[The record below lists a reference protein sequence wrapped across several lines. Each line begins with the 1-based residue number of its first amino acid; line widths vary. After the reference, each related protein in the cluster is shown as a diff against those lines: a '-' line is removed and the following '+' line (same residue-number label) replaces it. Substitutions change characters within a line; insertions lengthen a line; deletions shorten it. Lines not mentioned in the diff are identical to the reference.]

1 MHKNSLNY
9 KYLVSIK
16 LQLSKSSFILNQIL
30 FLMNCIFLVIIVFKQ
45 TMKENIMPLI
55 SLMQKINLTIDRFYE
70 TVTIEN
76 I

>member
-1 MHKNSLNY
+1 
-9 KYLVSIK
+9 
-16 LQLSKSSFILNQIL
+16 
-30 FLMNCIFLVIIVFKQ
+30 
-45 TMKENIMPLI
+45 MKENIMPLI